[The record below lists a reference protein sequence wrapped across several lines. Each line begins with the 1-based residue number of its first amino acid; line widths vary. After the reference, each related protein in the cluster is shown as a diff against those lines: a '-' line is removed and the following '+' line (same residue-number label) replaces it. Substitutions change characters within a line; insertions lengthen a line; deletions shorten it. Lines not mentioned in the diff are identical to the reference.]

1 MVEKN
6 NTYDRPFLVTVMKC
20 QLPSLKLRFVRIA
33 VDWPSSG
40 VATSTIL
47 PSFITTA
54 SAFAWSATGSL
65 GLRRRA
71 LEKTLQYFPDDKTFF
86 DTQKESPEMMVFVRV
101 RPTEWWDQW
110 AHMKEIAVASDAT
123 LIRVSPRRS

>member
-54 SAFAWSATGSL
+54 SAFAWWG
-65 GLRRRA
+65 GG
-71 LEKTLQYFPDDKTFF
+71 
-86 DTQKESPEMMVFVRV
+86 
-101 RPTEWWDQW
+101 
-110 AHMKEIAVASDAT
+110 ASISIQVT
-123 LIRVSPRRS
+123 H